1 MIKKKLNRTR
11 TIFEVNYEFSQS
23 NKLKALMHHVVVDDN
38 DDDDDD
44 EFDDDLNHLFLCVN
58 VYGNLRIGVFF
69 NFLYLVFSVVRI
81 IVVVIIVVMY

>member
-38 DDDDDD
+38 DDDD
-44 EFDDDLNHLFLCVN
+44 DDDLNHLFLCVN